1 MSTQEHTPSD
11 AATASGLRAEP
22 RDDKTPSTTNATG
35 ASRNGIIL
43 GAIGI
48 ALVGGAI
55 GWGFL
60 QDEPFGREI
69 ADEPEPVTTT
79 VIEPEP
85 VAPVPSPVREPEI
98 ASVVEIAPIAE
109 INPDPVLALMD
120 SDPVVRTAIDEL
132 NAGQIAEQ
140 FIAADFVVERAV
152 AVLDNLQRG
161 QVPYKLLPIARPSQ
175 KFQVVETDQG
185 LIAAPANTSR
195 YDGLAKWV
203 DAIDSSAL
211 AALVVRFKPVAQ
223 EAYALLGYPA
233 EDLDAA
239 IQLAISQIA
248 TTPAPYPE
256 AILMVKEAVYVY
268 ADESLEALPALQKQ
282 IMRMGDENVAVL
294 RNKALAIQAALRA
307 EK

>member
-1 MSTQEHTPSD
+1 MSTPEQTPSD
-11 AATASGLRAEP
+11 APSTNGLRAEP
-22 RDDKTPSTTNATG
+22 REETTPAAEKSSG

-60 QDEPFGREI
+60 QDEPFGSET
-69 ADEPEPVTTT
+69 ADAAATVTTP

-85 VAPVPSPVREPEI
+85 VVVTPVPAQEADNTPVVDIPPAPEI
-98 ASVVEIAPIAE
+98 APEPE
-109 INPDPVLALMD
+109 LALMD
-120 SDPVVRTAIDEL
+120 SDPVVRAAIDGL

-185 LIAAPANTSR
+185 FIAAPDNTSR

-203 DAIDSSAL
+203 NAIDSTAL
-211 AALVVRFKPVAQ
+211 AELMVRFKPVAQ

-233 EDLDAA
+233 EDFDAA
-239 IQLAISQIA
+239 IQQAINQIA
-248 TTPAPYPE
+248 TTPEPYPE

-282 IMRMGDENVAVL
+282 IMRMGDENVAIL
-294 RNKALAIQAALRA
+294 RNKALALQTALRA
-307 EK
+307 TQ